1 MPMMVG
7 LVKPAD
13 EHPLRVETV
22 EGTGLLVAP
31 GRGLG
36 ITARHVALA
45 LPVVAPELVSIP
57 QMFNGPISPLVDTRP
72 KQPIAT
78 FDQER
83 VERRRP

>member
-22 EGTGLLVAP
+22 EGM
-31 GRGLG
+31 GLG

-45 LPVVAPELVSIP
+45 LQVVAAELVSIP
-57 QMFNGPISPLVDTRP
+57 QISNDQCHLWSTR
-72 KQPIAT
+72 
-78 FDQER
+78 
-83 VERRRP
+83 

>member
-1 MPMMVG
+1 MMVG

-31 GRGLG
+31 GRRLG

-45 LPVVAPELVSIP
+45 LQVVAPELVSIP
-57 QMFNGPISPLVDTRP
+57 QISNGTNLTSSRHAAETTHSYV
-72 KQPIAT
+72 
-78 FDQER
+78 
-83 VERRRP
+83 